1 MGKGAGKGKGKKGKK
16 DKVAVIPG
24 GLTAEEEK
32 DRQLKA
38 KKAFEY
44 FKETKIEEKKFDT
57 YRQEREQLNYFW
69 IVEKKRLED
78 KKAELRCAR
87 RVLRCFHF
95 IHTTRVHRT
104 MPGVVYLSSLKC
116 PAQEQGAELQDLE
129 EKHAVEVKVYK
140 QRVKHL
146 LYEHQDEVTQEKRKG
161 KRLYLKH
168 KLLIG

>member
-1 MGKGAGKGKGKKGKK
+1 MGKKKGKK

-87 RVLRCFHF
+87 RVLRCGGAFHG
-95 IHTTRVHRT
+95 TRVHRT
-104 MPGVVYLSSLKC
+104 MPGVVYLTEMPRAGTRSGSCRTSRRSTPSRSRSTSNASNICFMNTRTRSRK
-116 PAQEQGAELQDLE
+116 
-129 EKHAVEVKVYK
+129 K
-140 QRVKHL
+140 
-146 LYEHQDEVTQEKRKG
+146 KRKG
-161 KRLYLKH
+161 KRRCLKH
-168 KLLIG
+168 KLLIGWTKLY

>member
-1 MGKGAGKGKGKKGKK
+1 MGKGAGKGKGKKKGK

-44 FKETKIEEKKFDT
+44 FKETKVEEKKFDT

-78 KKAELRCAR
+78 KKAELRCDL

-95 IHTTRVHRT
+95 IHTTRGHRT
-104 MPGVVYLSSLKC
+104 MPGVVYLQKC
-116 PAQEQGAELQDLE
+116 PAQEQGAGAPGSGREACGGGQGLQ
-129 EKHAVEVKVYK
+129 ATRQTSPV
-140 QRVKHL
+140 
-146 LYEHQDEVTQEKRKG
+146 
-161 KRLYLKH
+161 
-168 KLLIG
+168 

>member
-1 MGKGAGKGKGKKGKK
+1 MGKKKGKK

-87 RVLRCFHF
+87 GVLRRCGAFHV
-95 IHTTRVHRT
+95 TRGHRT
-104 MPGVVYLSSLKC
+104 MPGVVSFWILRPFGPRRGLR
-116 PAQEQGAELQDLE
+116 A
-129 EKHAVEVKVYK
+129 
-140 QRVKHL
+140 
-146 LYEHQDEVTQEKRKG
+146 
-161 KRLYLKH
+161 
-168 KLLIG
+168 

>member
-1 MGKGAGKGKGKKGKK
+1 MG
-16 DKVAVIPG
+16 G

-78 KKAELRCAR
+78 KKAELRNKER
-87 RVLRCFHF
+87 
-95 IHTTRVHRT
+95 
-104 MPGVVYLSSLKC
+104 
-116 PAQEQGAELQDLE
+116 ELQDL
-129 EKHAVEVKVYK
+129 KADRRALRLQK
-140 QRVKHL
+140 QENELAHDAFL
-146 LYEHQDEVTQEKRKG
+146 NS
-161 KRLYLKH
+161 LKATH
-168 KLLIG
+168 

>member
-32 DRQLKA
+32 DRQLNA

-44 FKETKIEEKKFDT
+44 FKETKVEEKKFDT

-78 KKAELRCAR
+78 KKAELRRAR

-95 IHTTRVHRT
+95 IHTTRGHRT
-104 MPGVVYLSSLKC
+104 MPGVVYLTEMPRAGTRSGSCKISRRST
-116 PAQEQGAELQDLE
+116 PS
-129 EKHAVEVKVYK
+129 
-140 QRVKHL
+140 R
-146 LYEHQDEVTQEKRKG
+146 
-161 KRLYLKH
+161 
-168 KLLIG
+168 